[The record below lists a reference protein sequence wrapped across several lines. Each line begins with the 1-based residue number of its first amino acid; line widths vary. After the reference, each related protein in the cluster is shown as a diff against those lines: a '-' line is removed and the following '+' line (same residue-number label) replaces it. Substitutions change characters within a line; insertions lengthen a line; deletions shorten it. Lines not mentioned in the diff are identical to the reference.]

1 MAEKNNT
8 TEIDFDDRV
17 RELQVVDPGAQDGLY
32 WARFHREV
40 MTRAMAELARRR
52 EMVRLTMSE
61 ALSGWARLVLP
72 AAAVAAAVA
81 AIVLVQQ
88 PGAGVEQV
96 IVEDILDVPSSIE
109 DDAEAEPDFAPTLS
123 ATAVA
128 ESF

>member
-8 TEIDFDDRV
+8 IDMDFEDRV
-17 RELQVVDPGAQDGLY
+17 QELQVVDPGAQDGLY
-32 WARFHREV
+32 WARFHRDV
-40 MTRAMAELARRR
+40 MNRAIAELARRR
-52 EMVRLTMSE
+52 DMMQLTMSE
-61 ALSGWARLVLP
+61 ALTGWARLVVP

-81 AIVLVQQ
+81 AVFLVQQ
-88 PGAGVEQV
+88 PGIGTDQV

-109 DDAEAEPDFAPTLS
+109 DGEAEPDFTPTLS